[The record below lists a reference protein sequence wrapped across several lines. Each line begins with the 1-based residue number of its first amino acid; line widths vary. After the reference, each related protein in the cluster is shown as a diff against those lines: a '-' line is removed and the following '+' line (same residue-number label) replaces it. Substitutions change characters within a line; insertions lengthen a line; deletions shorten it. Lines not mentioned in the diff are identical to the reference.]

1 MRRCWPAS
9 GRLTW
14 PPRWARSHRSWP
26 PRWKPSRTR
35 PSVSCCACATATTRP
50 PATCATQSPPP
61 GSWARTT
68 GDSYALG
75 RVLHAIATIH
85 HYRGEL
91 AEALRLFDEARA
103 LKRQVGDVQGVASSD
118 QSRAL
123 TLRALGRVDEALEIL
138 EQLVTSPVGHA
149 EPWARAIY
157 LDSYATTLLIAGRGD
172 EAVPP
177 LREALDLAR
186 RTGGLFEP
194 TIEQHLAMALL
205 VLGEP
210 DLAEQVAARPL
221 PDGRE
226 MLDVQLQARLLRCLV
241 LLHRREIPAVLAAAD
256 ELARW
261 MAATGVYMYRG
272 LPTRLAATAA
282 DPPPPAELPRLLLRH
297 D

>member
-1 MRRCWPAS
+1 M
-9 GRLTW
+9 
-14 PPRWARSHRSWP
+14 
-26 PRWKPSRTR
+26 
-35 PSVSCCACATATTRP
+35 
-50 PATCATQSPPP
+50 
-61 GSWARTT
+61 
-68 GDSYALG
+68 
-75 RVLHAIATIH
+75 
-85 HYRGEL
+85 
-91 AEALRLFDEARA
+91 
-103 LKRQVGDVQGVASSD
+103 
-118 QSRAL
+118 
-123 TLRALGRVDEALEIL
+123 
-138 EQLVTSPVGHA
+138 
-149 EPWARAIY
+149 
-157 LDSYATTLLIAGRGD
+157 DSYATTLLIAGRGD